1 MPQQPS
7 AEETRTRI
15 LNAAQLCF
23 SRYGYDAASVAD
35 ICKEAGVTKGAFYYH
50 FETKQALFLELLN
63 RWLKQF
69 DVQFLVAHD
78 QARNVSESLIEISGS
93 TRVIFRDSAN
103 LLPMFLEFW
112 LHSIRDPLI
121 WQTVIEPYRHYIELF
136 TRLMEEGIADGSIK
150 TDDPLLAARTLTA
163 LAIGIILLGLMD
175 PQSADWGKVT
185 QDSIQLLLDG
195 LAAHQ

>member
-1 MPQQPS
+1 MPQQPR

-69 DVQFLVAHD
+69 YVLFLVAHD
-78 QARNVSESLIEISGS
+78 
-93 TRVIFRDSAN
+93 
-103 LLPMFLEFW
+103 
-112 LHSIRDPLI
+112 
-121 WQTVIEPYRHYIELF
+121 
-136 TRLMEEGIADGSIK
+136 
-150 TDDPLLAARTLTA
+150 
-163 LAIGIILLGLMD
+163 
-175 PQSADWGKVT
+175 
-185 QDSIQLLLDG
+185 
-195 LAAHQ
+195 